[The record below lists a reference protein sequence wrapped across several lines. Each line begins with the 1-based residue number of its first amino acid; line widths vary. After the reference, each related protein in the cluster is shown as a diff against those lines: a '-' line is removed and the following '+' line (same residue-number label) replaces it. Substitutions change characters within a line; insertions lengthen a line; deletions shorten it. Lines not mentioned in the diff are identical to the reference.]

1 MRRIAARGDGWVA
14 LVFLL
19 PTLLGLL
26 VFSLVP
32 LISSFLMSLTSWDG
46 LKRLAPGPALG
57 FIGAGNYADI
67 LRGEEF
73 WRVLRNTCYFIV
85 LYIPM
90 ILASSLGVGALLSR
104 KRPGIVFFRV
114 LYYIPVLTSWVAGAL
129 IWRWFLSPEYG
140 PLNALLGLIGVHG
153 PGWLQ
158 DEHWAMPGIVLASI
172 WKDMGFFG
180 LIFLGGLQGINP
192 SYYEAA
198 QIDGAGGWTQFR
210 RITLPLLSHVTF
222 FVVVICVINS
232 FQLFPQVMIMTT
244 GGDAGPH
251 GATQVMVERIYKYA
265 FRYYRM
271 GYATAFSWLLF
282 LIIFSFTWIQ
292 LRLQRKWVTYEA

>member
-1 MRRIAARGDGWVA
+1 MRRNGEGWIA

-19 PTLLGLL
+19 PTLLGMLA
-26 VFSLVP
+26 FSLIP
-32 LISSFLMSLTSWDG
+32 LLASLGMSLTSWDG
-46 LKRLAPGPALG
+46 LRRLTLDVRQSFVGL
-57 FIGAGNYADI
+57 GNYATI
-67 LRGEEF
+67 LGGEEF

-85 LYIPM
+85 LYIPL
-90 ILASSLGVGALLSR
+90 ILVASLGVGALLSS
-104 KRPGIVFFRV
+104 KRRGIVGFRV

-140 PLNALLGLIGVHG
+140 PLNALLGFVGIKG

-158 DEHWAMPGIVLASI
+158 DETWAMPGIVLASL

-198 QIDGAGGWTQFR
+198 EIDGAGAWTRFR
-210 RITLPLLSHVTF
+210 KITLPLVSHVTF
-222 FVVVICVINS
+222 FVIVICIINS
-232 FQLFPQVMIMTT
+232 FQLFPQIMIMTT

-265 FRYYRM
+265 FRYYQM

-282 LIIFSFTWIQ
+282 LIIFAFTVLQ
-292 LRLQRKWVTYEA
+292 MRLQRKWVTYES

>member
-1 MRRIAARGDGWVA
+1 
-14 LVFLL
+14 
-19 PTLLGLL
+19 
-26 VFSLVP
+26 
-32 LISSFLMSLTSWDG
+32 
-46 LKRLAPGPALG
+46 
-57 FIGAGNYADI
+57 
-67 LRGEEF
+67 
-73 WRVLRNTCYFIV
+73 
-85 LYIPM
+85 
-90 ILASSLGVGALLSR
+90 
-104 KRPGIVFFRV
+104 V